1 MNIDENNNENNNE
14 NKFKHIED
22 MDIKKLEQSDKNIS
36 DIKKI
41 DNKYRNIIEK
51 YKQYINNI
59 KNVNEDIKK
68 LESVHNVY
76 INSVDMSS
84 LNYSTYVDDI
94 KHQINITR
102 IGYDYINDIYVMNI
116 EKLYRDL
123 FKLYNRITKLL
134 LTIFKDNKDIIIKI
148 WKSSEKIEYESNEF
162 KRLKKSIKTLS
173 DSSRSNNPI
182 ANDNKIFDEIK
193 KQYYHDL
200 KIYNELEINQS
211 FDLGDIY
218 KIHEYLLKRID
229 DLYLS
234 KELVQINLLDIQSKT
249 EKGILGQTFV
259 MDLNGKNDRIKVDF
273 NIMVK
278 LYESILDIHLTLA
291 DKYNNISEI
300 ISQQVNYDED
310 TFELSSDTEKTPMR
324 KSIF

>member
-1 MNIDENNNENNNE
+1 MSDDEKNNVE
-14 NKFKHIED
+14 NKIKHIED
-22 MDIKKLEQSDKNIS
+22 IELINEEQNDKNII

-41 DNKYRNIIEK
+41 DFKYKAIIEK
-51 YKQYINNI
+51 YKQYIINI

-68 LESVHNVY
+68 LESVHHIY
-76 INSVDMSS
+76 INSADMSS
-84 LNYSTYVDDI
+84 LNYSIYVDDI

-102 IGYDYINDIYVMNI
+102 IEYDYINNIYVMNI
-116 EKLYRDL
+116 EKFYRDL

-134 LTIFKDNKDIIIKI
+134 LIIFKDNKDIIIKI
-148 WKSSEKIEYESNEF
+148 WKSSERINYESSEF
-162 KRLKKSIKTLS
+162 KRLKKSIKVLS
-173 DSSRSNNPI
+173 DNSRSNNPI
-182 ANDNKIFDEIK
+182 TNDNKIFDEIK

-229 DLYLS
+229 ELYLS

-273 NIMVK
+273 NIMIK

-291 DKYNNISEI
+291 EKYNNISSI
-300 ISQQVNYDED
+300 ISKQVNYDED
-310 TFELSSDTEKTPMR
+310 TFELSTDTEK
-324 KSIF
+324 